1 MRFSQCNATVPM
13 HLARELAACGEA
25 TIAFRH
31 ERPGLRCLRSK
42 LVLGPKGH
50 DRHQGRACLECWVG
64 FRAEDEFSFVL
75 SGAVECRVKAVR
87 LMQVREH
94 VQRGGKDLVL
104 AVVLRGQSALVYGL
118 TLQALVVA
126 SLLFICVS
134 LPVGPLSGATSSSR
148 GCIYTTLF
156 PGQPDTGL
164 ALSPSTSP

>member
-1 MRFSQCNATVPM
+1 
-13 HLARELAACGEA
+13 
-25 TIAFRH
+25 
-31 ERPGLRCLRSK
+31 
-42 LVLGPKGH
+42 
-50 DRHQGRACLECWVG
+50 
-64 FRAEDEFSFVL
+64 
-75 SGAVECRVKAVR
+75 VECRVKAVR

>member
-1 MRFSQCNATVPM
+1 MEMREMGQGTTDVISLCSQTEISAPGSASPFRRHRETVSSSTAFHHQVSLGWRFSQCNTTVPM

-75 SGAVECRVKAVR
+75 SGAVERWN
-87 LMQVREH
+87 
-94 VQRGGKDLVL
+94 
-104 AVVLRGQSALVYGL
+104 VV
-118 TLQALVVA
+118 
-126 SLLFICVS
+126 
-134 LPVGPLSGATSSSR
+134 SR
-148 GCIYTTLF
+148 PCG
-156 PGQPDTGL
+156 
-164 ALSPSTSP
+164 